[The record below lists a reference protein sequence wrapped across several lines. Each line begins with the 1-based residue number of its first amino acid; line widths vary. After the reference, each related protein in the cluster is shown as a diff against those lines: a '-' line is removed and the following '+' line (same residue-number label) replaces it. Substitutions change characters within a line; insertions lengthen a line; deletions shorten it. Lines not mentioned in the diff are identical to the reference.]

1 MGQVINV
8 GFSASRAINSSHQE
22 HDLPTL
28 HQACQRLESV
38 FISYLL
44 ESMRKTV
51 PETNKGVH
59 KSIYTS
65 MMDTGIARVVAE
77 GPGIGLASV
86 LYRQLSQGERE

>member
-1 MGQVINV
+1 MESNMGL
-8 GFSASRAINSSHQE
+8 SASRAINSGRQE

-28 HQACQRLESV
+28 HQACQKLESV

-59 KSIYTS
+59 TSIYTS
-65 MMDTGIARVVAE
+65 MMDAGIARVVAE
-77 GPGIGLASV
+77 GPGIGLASI
-86 LYRQLSQGERE
+86 LYRQLSQVEKA